1 MKLKT
6 QQYLLYDL
14 KRKITVILRRF
25 KNKQIKLS
33 IEVSGTLSIAFKP
46 QRILGLH

>member
-6 QQYLLYDL
+6 QRHLLYDL
-14 KRKITVILRRF
+14 KRKITVIFRRF

-33 IEVSGTLSIAFKP
+33 IELSGTLSIAFKP
-46 QRILGLH
+46 QKIPGLQ